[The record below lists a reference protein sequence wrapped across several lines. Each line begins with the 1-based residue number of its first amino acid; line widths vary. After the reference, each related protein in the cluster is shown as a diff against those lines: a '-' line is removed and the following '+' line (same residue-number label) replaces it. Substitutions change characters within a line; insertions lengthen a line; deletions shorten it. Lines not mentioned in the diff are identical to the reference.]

1 MNRNAKK
8 VAGNLMVPDQG
19 STFSE
24 EAQNVRWFLLP
35 TEAQKQLGGSS
46 WPKIKK
52 GSGDKLT
59 IRASSVEDPTI
70 SAQSGKTKKGK
81 AEKKERI
88 DADEGTKNTDCYNPF
103 GTLSGE
109 VILPIITIGHENRRK
124 QSKAAWLTRQ
134 ATEESDLGEQCKSIY
149 NHMLLRYL
157 EIKFSSVYY

>member
-1 MNRNAKK
+1 
-8 VAGNLMVPDQG
+8 MVPDQG

-46 WPKIKK
+46 WPKMKK
-52 GSGDKLT
+52 ASVDKLT

-70 SAQSGKTKKGK
+70 SSQSGKTKKSK
-81 AEKKERI
+81 AEKKEQMDVD
-88 DADEGTKNTDCYNPF
+88 DATKPTDCYNPF

-124 QSKAAWLTRQ
+124 RSKAAWLTRQ
-134 ATEESDLGEQCKSIY
+134 VTEESDLGEQCKYIHSPIL
-149 NHMLLRYL
+149 HRYL
-157 EIKFSSVYY
+157 ENQRFTFCCNINVQT

>member
-1 MNRNAKK
+1 
-8 VAGNLMVPDQG
+8 MVPDQG

-46 WPKIKK
+46 WPKMKK
-52 GSGDKLT
+52 ASVDKLT

-70 SAQSGKTKKGK
+70 SSQSGKTKKSK
-81 AEKKERI
+81 AEKKEQL
-88 DADEGTKNTDCYNPF
+88 DVDDGTKPTDCYNPF

-124 QSKAAWLTRQ
+124 RSKAAWLTRQ
-134 ATEESDLGEQCKSIY
+134 ATEESDLGEQCKYIH
-149 NHMLLRYL
+149 NPILHNILQRVLF
-157 EIKFSSVYY
+157 KQ